1 MYSSKISLNFLSFE
15 PQHFIFKIYR
25 KEFKGEQKKD
35 FPVNDYFVKHKLPV
49 NNDQNNNNWKYYWI
63 SFKPLDNFELFVCAS
78 NLNRYLTLDFIYFKI
93 VTKIKIEDIP
103 IIQQK
108 SLRKIIY
115 IDIGSHKEGNEAIW
129 IEPYYLKSIKQ
140 FGILLDFEFK
150 KSPDLQFSKEIQR
163 LSLSLNKDYRINKDF
178 YIDKFN
184 KIKFFLKTY
193 LIKIFPI
200 NLDNRIDLD
209 IIQKLVIVQSKYLE
223 TKKYIIASN
232 NESNSQFKGVKDFG
246 PLETLNNVDIKYYF
260 IFLESLKSYANDLVK
275 ALKGETYKYVFS
287 GMEKMFKLPFQRQNI
302 EGFNL
307 KGYKI
312 EEVEKIK
319 KRIEKENVEKKIVI
333 FIHPKENSDFYY
345 KIKNIFI
352 QIGIPTQGVTIELLK
367 DATALKWSA
376 SGIGLQIF
384 SKIGGK
390 PWKVKPSNIKCLILG
405 LGQAHKIEKENSKN
419 VIKKYF
425 AYSVLVDSSGLYIDL
440 NILGESENPDEY
452 YQQISENIEK
462 ILKKHHEKY
471 DKFVIHT
478 PFKIKRKEIEKIID
492 TIKNLLHVGILSEKD
507 FVVIKV
513 NTRNKF
519 FGYNLDINSL
529 VPYESTYIKLSS
541 TEYLIWFEGLQF
553 HNIKTLKRY
562 SGPTHIEFFY
572 ANKELT
578 EDDKIDFLQDV
589 LNLSGAN
596 WRGFN
601 AKSLPVSIFYPQL
614 VSSFIKEFR
623 EKDLHE
629 INIANLPP
637 WFL

>member
-1 MYSSKISLNFLSFE
+1 MYSNKISLNFLAFE
-15 PQHFIFKIYR
+15 PQDFDFEIYR
-25 KEFKGEQKKD
+25 KEFKGEQRKD
-35 FPVNDYFVKHKLPV
+35 FPTDNIFTKKKMPV
-49 NNDQNNNNWKYYWI
+49 TNDQNKDDWQHYWI
-63 SFKPLDNFELFVCAS
+63 TFKPTKRFEKFTCNS
-78 NLNRYLTLDFIYFKI
+78 KLNPYLTLDFVHYRIFE
-93 VTKIKIEDIP
+93 KIKAESLLIIP
-103 IIQQK
+103 QNSFRRVVYI
-108 SLRKIIY
+108 KIA
-115 IDIGSHKEGNEAIW
+115 SHKEGDETIW
-129 IEPYYLKSIKQ
+129 VEPYYLKSTGQ
-140 FGILLDFEFK
+140 FGILFDFEFK
-150 KSPDLQFSKEIQR
+150 KSKNIPFSREVQR
-163 LSLSLNKDYRINKDF
+163 LSLSLNKDYGINKDF

-184 KIKFFLKTY
+184 KIKLFLKDY

-200 NLDNRIDLD
+200 NLNDRIDLE
-209 IIQKLVIVQSKYLE
+209 IMQKLVIVQAKYLKI
-223 TKKYIIASN
+223 KKYVMGSN

-246 PLETLNNVDIKYYF
+246 PLETLNSLNIKYYF
-260 IFLESLKSYANDLVK
+260 IFQESLKSYANDLVK

-287 GMEKMFKLPFQRQNI
+287 GMEKMFKLPFQRENI
-302 EGFNL
+302 EGFYL
-307 KGYKI
+307 KDYKI
-312 EEVEKIK
+312 EELEKIK
-319 KRIEKENVEKKIVI
+319 KQIEKKNVEKKIVI
-333 FIHPKENSDFYY
+333 FIHHKENSDFYY

-440 NILGESENPDEY
+440 NILGKSEKPDEY
-452 YQQISENIEK
+452 YKQISENIEK
-462 ILKKHHEKY
+462 ILKKHLEKY

-478 PFKIKRKEIEKIID
+478 PFKIKREEIEKIID
-492 TIKNLLHVGILSEKD
+492 TIKNLLHVGILPEKD

-519 FGYNLDINSL
+519 FGYSLDINSL
-529 VPYESTYIKLSS
+529 VPYESTYIKLS
-541 TEYLIWFEGLQF
+541 TKEYLVWFEGLQF
-553 HNIKTLKRY
+553 HNVKTLKRY
-562 SGPTHIEFFY
+562 SGPIHIEFSY
-572 ANKELT
+572 TNKEFS
-578 EDDKIDFLQDV
+578 EDEKIAFLQDV

-601 AKSLPVSIFYPQL
+601 AKSLPVSIYYPQL
-614 VSSFIKEFR
+614 VSRFIKEFR
-623 EKDLHE
+623 EKELHE
-629 INIANLPP
+629 VNIANLPP